1 MKKLVKGIFITAI
14 AGSLLLSSSIVS
26 FAAWQQSTDGRWWNT
41 DSSERGYSVGWT
53 EIDGTWY
60 YFDENGWMLSDT
72 TTPDGFFVG
81 SDGSWIQQESK
92 KTAYIKEP
100 ADAVAFCNE
109 IFGTRDDNL
118 GADCYY
124 SYKDTVEYEGKN
136 YYVMEFR
143 VFFDGAQKSSY
154 WSHLGVAEDKSVVYQ
169 CSWPAAGQTFA
180 DTFDKQ
186 VWPK

>member
-1 MKKLVKGIFITAI
+1 MKRFVKGIFTAVI
-14 AGSLLLSSSIVS
+14 AGSLSLSSFIVS
-26 FAAWQQSTDGRWWNT
+26 FAAWQQSQDGRWWNT

-53 EIDGTWY
+53 ELDGKWY

-72 TTPDGFFVG
+72 MTPDGLFVG
-81 SDGSWIQQESK
+81 SDGSWVQPESQ
-92 KTAYIKEP
+92 ASVRIKEP
-100 ADAVAFCNE
+100 ADAEAFCNE
-109 IFGTRDDNL
+109 IFGTRDDEL

-124 SYKDTVEYEGKN
+124 TYIETVEYQGKN

-169 CSWPAAGQTFA
+169 CFRPAAGQTFA
-180 DTFDKQ
+180 DTFGKQ